1 MAIHDLAQIAKQ
13 GKVCSVWYDDEE
25 GIFIIQH
32 EFIQIALDKREFEAF
47 LETLARAK
55 ERFRE
60 LKL

>member
-1 MAIHDLAQIAKQ
+1 MAIHDLAKIEKH
-13 GKVCSVWYDDEE
+13 GTVCSVCYDDEE

-32 EFIQIALDKREFEAF
+32 EFIQIAFDRLEFEAF

-60 LKL
+60 LKF

>member
-1 MAIHDLAQIAKQ
+1 MAIHDLAQIAKH
-13 GKVCSVWYDDEE
+13 GKVSAVWYDDEE

-32 EFIQIALDKREFEAF
+32 EFVQIALDKREFEAF

-55 ERFRE
+55 ERFKE